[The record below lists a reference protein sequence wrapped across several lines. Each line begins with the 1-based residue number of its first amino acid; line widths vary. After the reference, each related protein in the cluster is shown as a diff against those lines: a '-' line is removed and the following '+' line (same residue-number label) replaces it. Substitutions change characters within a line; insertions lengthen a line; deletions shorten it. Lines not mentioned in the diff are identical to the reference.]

1 MDEQRNGGERPESG
15 TKTPNPS
22 SFDDARRGDDVSEGD
37 GALEGLPVGAG
48 EKARDGERVAADD
61 RRPSSLVLKIF
72 LGAAATFWLLGG
84 ALAFQQPRPAKSPR
98 QQQPASA
105 QSPARDADALDRPV
119 SEPYTGSLSIF
130 EDPKR
135 DEKLQVERVMDV
147 LRIREGSAVADIG
160 AGSGWFTVR
169 AARRVGDTGVVFAV
183 EINPEYVSHIERRAK
198 TENLPRVRAVL
209 GREDDPVL
217 PDASVDAV
225 LLLKTYH
232 EIAEPVRLMRN
243 LRKSLRP
250 GALVGII
257 DRGGRGDDHG
267 LDAAK
272 VIAEAERAGYALVEQ
287 HDFVKGDGM
296 DYFLIFG
303 VRD

>member
-1 MDEQRNGGERPESG
+1 MDEQTNESG
-15 TKTPNPS
+15 RPASATAGAIPNAH
-22 SFDDARRGDDVSEGD
+22 SFE
-37 GALEGLPVGAG
+37 GAG
-48 EKARDGERVAADD
+48 GDSTPECSSGAAGEGVRDGKRATPVD

-72 LGAAATFWLLGG
+72 LGAAATFSLLGG
-84 ALAFQQPRPAKSPR
+84 ALAFQQPRPAKSTR
-98 QQQPASA
+98 AQQPASA
-105 QSPARDADALDRPV
+105 QSPARDADGIDRPT

-135 DEKLQVERVMDV
+135 DEKLQIGRVMDV
-147 LRIREGSAVADIG
+147 LKIKEGSGVADIG

-169 AARRVGDTGVVFAV
+169 AARRVGQSGTVFAV
-183 EINPEYVSHIERRAK
+183 EINPAYVTHIERRARG
-198 TENLPRVRAVL
+198 ENLTQVRAVL
-209 GREDDPVL
+209 GKEDDPLL
-217 PDASVDAV
+217 PEASVDAV
-225 LLLKTYH
+225 LILKTYH

-257 DRGGRGDDHG
+257 DRAGKGDDHG

-272 VIAEAERAGYALVEQ
+272 VIAEAGRAGYTLVEQ
-287 HDFVKGDGM
+287 HDFVKPDNM
-296 DYFLIFG
+296 DYFLVFA